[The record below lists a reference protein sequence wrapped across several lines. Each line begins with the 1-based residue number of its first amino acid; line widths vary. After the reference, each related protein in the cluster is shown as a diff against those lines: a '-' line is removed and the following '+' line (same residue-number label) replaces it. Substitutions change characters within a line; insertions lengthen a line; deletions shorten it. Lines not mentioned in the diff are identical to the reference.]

1 MRRQSFGHFIGNIND
16 RLVSGFLFIDDLN
29 VQVTDILIDMG
40 FKSTLGSHD
49 FVYDWKSKDITPSQ
63 VIDFVDQVQMKLK
76 GKNVLLQF
84 ATVK

>member
-1 MRRQSFGHFIGNIND
+1 MKTF
-16 RLVSGFLFIDDLN
+16 VTVTLN
-29 VQVTDILIDMG
+29 SDGGLASEVTDILIDMG

-49 FVYDWKSKDITPSQ
+49 FVYDWKGKDITPSQ
-63 VIDFVDQVQMKLK
+63 VIDFVDKVQKNLK